1 MEGESH
7 SVRKELPQEKEERVE
22 RLGRAEAWQ
31 LEFGELREGGLVVDS
46 DQAAEQAEARSY
58 GTWVFIN
65 GTWTNFP
72 QSMNFIRRHLKK
84 KKTLFWWLHGEQTE
98 GE

>member
-46 DQAAEQAEARSY
+46 DQGAEAGRGQVIWHLDFY
-58 GTWVFIN
+58 GTL
-65 GTWTNFP
+65 TNFQ
-72 QSMNFIRRHLKK
+72 QSMNFIRWRL